1 MRVSSGRWTDGIKR
15 DDTGE
20 EVNDRWNS
28 PPDPENDRPWMRIR
42 SYLPDPI
49 PSLPSLFSFENS
61 IPANDRRG
69 FNESSVCS
77 DRTVRTTARRMLT
90 GVWLSRAWNS
100 MISKFGSFPWR
111 FDFDTCAHIYIY
123 IYPCFKKLL
132 NFLLIFLFT
141 FSFFL
146 LFFFFET
153 F

>member
-1 MRVSSGRWTDGIKR
+1 MNGWDKTRWYGRGGEWSVKFSAWSWEWSPVNENSKLSS
-15 DDTGE
+15 
-20 EVNDRWNS
+20 
-28 PPDPENDRPWMRIR
+28 RPC
-42 SYLPDPI
+42 S
-49 PSLPSLFSFENS
+49 SLPSLLSFENS
-61 IPANDRRG
+61 IPANARRG